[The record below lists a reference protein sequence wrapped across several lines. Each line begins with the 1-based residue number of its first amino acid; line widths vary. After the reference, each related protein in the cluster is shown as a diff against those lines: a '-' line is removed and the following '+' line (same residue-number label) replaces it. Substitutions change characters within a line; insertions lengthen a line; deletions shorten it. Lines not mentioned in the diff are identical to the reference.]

1 MRLLRPLLIC
11 VLLALAAHGAHAQ
24 QRYEQAAQSDSGLD
38 SLIRQIESRTKDVVQ
53 SASEVTINALA
64 LLGVNYRFG
73 GNAAE
78 TGLDCSG
85 LVRLVFKE
93 SFGMVL
99 PRRADEISRVGDKIR
114 KDELKP
120 GDLVFFNTLRRAFSH
135 VGIYIGEGQFV
146 HAPSTGGQV
155 RVENLQTAYWS
166 ARFNGARRIEPAGG
180 TQAGTPAAAPAVEP
194 VPVAAA
200 TPALYPERLLTER
213 SNQGRASAQVAN

>member
-1 MRLLRPLLIC
+1 LGLLRPLLIAC
-11 VLLALAAHGAHAQ
+11 VLAIAAHGAYAQ
-24 QRYEQAAQSDSGLD
+24 QRYEQAVQGDSGLD
-38 SLIRQIESRTKDVVQ
+38 SLIRQIETRTKEAVQ
-53 SASEVTINALA
+53 SASDVSLNALA

-73 GNAAE
+73 GNAAD

-93 SFGMVL
+93 TFGLVL
-99 PRRADEISRVGDKIR
+99 PRRADEISRVGDKVK

-135 VGIYIGEGQFV
+135 VGIYIGEGKFV

-166 ARFNGARRIEPAGG
+166 TRFNGARRIEPAGG
-180 TQAGTPAAAPAVEP
+180 TPVATPAAEP

-200 TPALYPERLLTER
+200 KPAPYPERLLNER
-213 SNQGRASAQVAN
+213 STEGKASTLVAN